1 MGLNLKGLVLALA
14 LGGAATLVQAEDTTA
29 YSQEKYLTLK
39 SMEVREISKDI
50 LGQNRIETISRKSLL
65 VQGMPNVY
73 GMVDP
78 TERVGKVISIARD
91 IVALGEDVYKL
102 VIKGKP
108 TNTTSYAPISVIPRV
123 NGQPADILDTESW
136 RAPVKRTY
144 EAVYENLYGIDVVT
158 FRYSV
163 IYSYGGSYEGKG
175 QYLTAVQIIPETV
188 RTLFGFDMTATMKLG
203 GIQNQGTKAAPI
215 AAATLLMEYTVSSI
229 MVANNQVDSFFVT
242 GRGQFKKF

>member
-1 MGLNLKGLVLALA
+1 MGLNLKGLVLAMA
-14 LGGAATLVQAEDTTA
+14 LGGAATLVQANDTA

-50 LGQNRIETISRKSLL
+50 LNQNRIETISRKSFLI
-65 VQGMPNVY
+65 QGMPNVH
-73 GMVDP
+73 GQVDP
-78 TERVGKVISIARD
+78 TERVGKVISVARD
-91 IVALGEDVYKL
+91 LVALGEDIYKL

-108 TNTTSYAPISVIPRV
+108 TNTTSYAAISVIPRV

-163 IYSYGGSYEGKG
+163 IYSYGGSYDGKG
-175 QYLTAVQIIPETV
+175 AYLTAVQIIPESV

-203 GIQNQGTKAAPI
+203 GIQNQGTKANPI
-215 AAATLLMEYTVSSI
+215 AGATLLMEYTVSSV
-229 MVANNQVDSFFVT
+229 MVAQNQVDSFFVT
-242 GRGQFKKF
+242 GRGGFKKF

>member
-1 MGLNLKGLVLALA
+1 MGLNLKGLVLVMA
-14 LGGAATLVQAEDTTA
+14 LGGAATLVQAADTTG

-65 VQGMPNVY
+65 VQGMPNVH
-73 GMVDP
+73 GQVDP
-78 TERVGKVISIARD
+78 TERVGKVISVARD
-91 IVALGEDVYKL
+91 LVALGEDVYKL

-108 TNTTSYAPISVIPRV
+108 SNTTSYAPISVIPRV
-123 NGQPADILDTESW
+123 NGAPADILDTESW

-144 EAVYENLYGIDVVT
+144 EVIYENLYGIDVVT

-175 QYLTAVQIIPETV
+175 LYLTAVQIIPETV

-215 AAATLLMEYTVSSI
+215 AAATLLMEYTVSSV
-229 MVANNQVDSFFVT
+229 MVAQNQVDSFFVT

>member
-1 MGLNLKGLVLALA
+1 MGLNLKGLVLAMA
-14 LGGAATLVQAEDTTA
+14 LGGASTLVQANDSEYT
-29 YSQEKYLTLK
+29 QEKYLTLK
-39 SMEVREISKDI
+39 SVEFREISSDI

-73 GMVDP
+73 GQVDP
-78 TERVGKVISIARD
+78 TERVGKVISVSRD
-91 IVALGEDVYKL
+91 LVALGEDIYKL

-123 NGQPADILDTESW
+123 NGAVVDILDTESW

-144 EAVYENLYGIDVVT
+144 EAVYENPYGMDVVT
-158 FRYSV
+158 LRYSV
-163 IYSYGGSYEGKG
+163 IYSYGGSYNGKG
-175 QYLTAVQIIPETV
+175 QYLTAVQIIPESV
-188 RTLFGFDMTATMKLG
+188 RTLFGFDVTATMKLG
-203 GIQNQGTKAAPI
+203 GIQNQGTKAAPV

-229 MVANNQVDSFFVT
+229 MVAQNQVDSFFIT